1 MTELESRLESILFVA
16 GEPVALTALCAG
28 LETDPDTLGKALAR
42 LEESYLREGRGLR
55 LLYTDKTAQLTSA
68 PENGEAVEK
77 VLAPIQKRSVSASM
91 LETLAVV
98 AYKQPVT
105 RGEIEEIR
113 AVRICRNPAAK
124 AGAHFRF
131 RPQGC
136 ARPASAFCND
146 RCLSA
151 QVPSPFSGGT
161 ARPAGDARSG
171 GNRQRIIA
179 RKGSPGIFSARK
191 AVFCSFPNVFAFTGV
206 FPGRAVWYDTGERSW
221 GMGP

>member
-113 AVRICRNPAAK
+113 GVRCEYVVTQLQKLGLI
-124 AGAHFRF
+124 
-131 RPQGC
+131 
-136 ARPASAFCND
+136 S
-146 RCLSA
+146 
-151 QVPSPFSGGT
+151 VSG
-161 ARPAGDARSG
+161 
-171 GNRQRIIA
+171 
-179 RKGSPGIFSARK
+179 RKD
-191 AVFCSFPNVFAFTGV
+191 V
-206 FPGRAVWYDTGERSW
+206 PGRPLLFVTTDAFLHKFRLHSLEELPALPEMPAPEEIDNV
-221 GMGP
+221 

>member
-113 AVRICRNPAAK
+113 GVRCEYAVTQLQKLGLISVSGRKDVPGRPLLFVTTDAFLHK
-124 AGAHFRF
+124 FRLH
-131 RPQGC
+131 
-136 ARPASAFCND
+136 S
-146 RCLSA
+146 
-151 QVPSPFSGGT
+151 
-161 ARPAGDARSG
+161 AGDARSG